1 MKRVRTIVGYA
12 FVTAFCGFV
21 ALAVSPLIFQID
33 CAQAGSYI
41 CFADKVMC
49 AVVGV
54 AIFSLLLVSMV
65 VYDRY
70 RLYKSFY
77 DSMLRRIERFKML

>member
-21 ALAVSPLIFQID
+21 ALAVSPLVFQAD
-33 CAQAGSYI
+33 YARAGSYI
-41 CFADKVMC
+41 RFADKVMC

-54 AIFSLLLVSMV
+54 VIFSLLLVSMV

-77 DSMLRRIERFKML
+77 DSMLRRIERHKIL